1 MSPARNGRRRLATP
15 RSLTVATGLLLA
27 VSLAA
32 CGPAGTGLQR
42 DAARQL
48 QEGVLGVTQAA
59 AGNDLAAALS
69 SLDSLESD
77 VAAEVGK
84 GNVSEE
90 RRRSIMTAV
99 TAVRADLTAAK
110 AIADAAAAAKAAE
123 DAAAQKQAEADAANA
138 TPAPVAP
145 APAEGKGND
154 IKGKGKNNG

>member
-48 QEGVLGVTQAA
+48 QERVLGVTQAA

-110 AIADAAAAAKAAE
+110 AIADAAAAKAAE
-123 DAAAQKQAEADAANA
+123 DAAAQKRAEADATNA
-138 TPAPVAP
+138 TSAPVAP

-154 IKGKGKNNG
+154 SKGKGKNNG

>member
-1 MSPARNGRRRLATP
+1 MSLARNGRRRLATP
-15 RSLTVATGLLLA
+15 RGLTVATGFLLA

-42 DAARQL
+42 DTARQL
-48 QEGVLGVTQAA
+48 QERVLGVSQAA
-59 AGNDLAAALS
+59 AGNDLAAALG

-77 VAAEVGK
+77 VAAAVVE

-90 RRRSIMTAV
+90 RRRSIMTAAA
-99 TAVRADLTAAK
+99 AVRADLTAAK
-110 AIADAAAAAKAAE
+110 ASAEAAAARAAE
-123 DAAAQKQAEADAANA
+123 DGAAQKQAEADATNA

-154 IKGKGKNNG
+154 GKGKGKNNG

>member
-48 QEGVLGVTQAA
+48 QERVLGVTQAA

-110 AIADAAAAAKAAE
+110 AIADAAAAKAAE
-123 DAAAQKQAEADAANA
+123 DAAAQKRAEADATNA
-138 TPAPVAP
+138 TSAPVAP

-154 IKGKGKNNG
+154 SKGKGKNSG

>member
-15 RSLTVATGLLLA
+15 RSLTVATALLLA

-48 QEGVLGVTQAA
+48 QERVLGVTQAA

-110 AIADAAAAAKAAE
+110 AIADAAAAKAAE
-123 DAAAQKQAEADAANA
+123 DAAAQKRAEADATNA
-138 TPAPVAP
+138 TSAPVAP

-154 IKGKGKNNG
+154 SKGKGKNSG